1 MSTVL
6 RRSSILLVA
15 LIIVVTLVP
24 SAAVAADEVIDV
36 DSSEDPGVLD
46 DATIEYDGDNGEI
59 RFNITFHKDNDPMS
73 SNITDIYVD
82 TGNPEG
88 INDETFADSGGETAK
103 FWENLGDLDAD
114 YRIAIGDGTNVV
126 EPWDEETSQ
135 FDGSNSAK
143 IEIVEQKDS
152 YVVVRVDEE
161 DIGAPDT
168 IDYKFAYID
177 GDGIEDE
184 SSYTWAPDSSLRRN
198 LEEGETVNTGVI
210 NATINVSD
218 TPINDDAEIVISTS
232 DGQEQNQEDI
242 EVDGNS
248 NISAEF
254 TVDESD
260 FSGDGDVTAEIN
272 GENYTLDNTRA
283 VTVSEGST
291 KDVVFEPHRLIEVSD
306 EVTGENEDYT
316 VELRDNDGNTID
328 AEAVFNED
336 SYNFSGVNATKLVNG
351 GEVEA
356 SLDDETSLNSISPQS
371 QTIDSVDR
379 YNPNDI
385 VNEGN
390 KFDIKPPTER
400 INIKTNISE
409 ANISDTSQFN
419 LTVNA
424 SADGDDRV
432 DAVKHVLEFNPDQ
445 IVYEDTEYQ
454 IITDNQNRTDIEGSE
469 EGEEDQIET
478 VIVNASGGPVI
489 SEGSEDVTLFNMT
502 FRFESEFEPD
512 QSGSANTENSEIVE
526 LETVTDTADIE
537 GSRLIN
543 STDSKISTDL
553 NEDDVKGLKFETDTT
568 EVDVFNP
575 ETVIEFEQA
584 DVDHLTSGGDMVGAP
599 VRFEVEAG
607 SNEGEISK
615 IVLNNTRNGEV
626 PDESSDESQFI
637 DCEGLSTCDGTL
649 AHVPQDDT
657 FIDNSSYATKSVYDI
672 TVVPVNDAS
681 RGVIGDNKTVTDPRD
696 GGGEEIYKRGDV
708 TGITGNDKGNVTLG
722 GDVESILDK
731 RGTEPI
737 GTDEESRHDVNND
750 GVIDLV
756 DVTIVA
762 QEYEPP

>member
-6 RRSSILLVA
+6 RRSLILLVA
-15 LIIVVTLVP
+15 LVIVATLVP
-24 SAAVAADEVIDV
+24 SAAVAADTIDFDGDKEPF
-36 DSSEDPGVLD
+36 DS
-46 DATIEYDGDNGEI
+46 ATIEEDSGDI
-59 RFNITFHKDNDPMS
+59 KFNITFTKNNDLS

-135 FDGSNSAK
+135 FDGSSSAE
-143 IEIVEQKDS
+143 IEVVEQKDS
-152 YVVVRVDEE
+152 YVVVRVDEA

-177 GDGIEDE
+177 GGGIEDE

-218 TPINDDAEIVISTS
+218 APVDGDAEIVISTS

-242 EVDGNS
+242 EVDGNN

-272 GENYTLDNTRA
+272 GENYTLDNTEA
-283 VTVSEGST
+283 VEVTEGNT
-291 KDVVFEPHRLIEVSD
+291 KKVIFEPHRLIEVSD

-336 SYNFSGVNATKLVNG
+336 SYNFSGVNATKLVDG

-371 QTIDSVDR
+371 QAIDRVDR
-379 YNPNDI
+379 YNPSDI
-385 VNEGN
+385 VNEAN
-390 KFDIKPPTER
+390 EFDIQPPTER

-409 ANISDTSQFN
+409 ANISDTSRFN

-424 SADGDDRV
+424 SAAGDDRV

-445 IVYEDTEYQ
+445 IVYQDTEYQ
-454 IITDNQNRTDIEGSE
+454 ISLIGNRTDIRESE
-469 EGEEDQIET
+469 AGQIET

-489 SEGSEDVTLFNMT
+489 SEGSEDVTLFNMS

-512 QSGSANTENSEIVE
+512 QSDSANTENSEIVE

-553 NEDDVKGLKFETDTT
+553 NEKDVKELKFETDTT

-575 ETVIEFEQA
+575 KTVIEFEQA
-584 DVDHLTSGGDMVGAP
+584 DVDHLTSSGDMVGAP

-657 FIDNSSYATKSVYDI
+657 FIDNGSYATKSVYDI

-681 RGVIGDNKTVTDPRD
+681 RGVIGDNKTVSDPR
-696 GGGEEIYKRGDV
+696 GGNGEEIYKRGDV
-708 TGITGNDKGNVTLG
+708 TLDDVPNDRGNVTLD

-731 RGTEPI
+731 RGIETIDTNE
-737 GTDEESRHDVNND
+737 DSQHDVNND
-750 GVIDLV
+750 GVVDLV

>member
-1 MSTVL
+1 MSTTL
-6 RRSSILLVA
+6 RGSLILLVA
-15 LIIVVTLVP
+15 LVIVATLVP
-24 SAAVAADEVIDV
+24 SAAVAADTIYFDGDKEPF
-36 DSSEDPGVLD
+36 DS
-46 DATIEYDGDNGEI
+46 ATIEEDSGDI
-59 RFNITFHKDNDPMS
+59 KFNITFTKNNDLS

-82 TGNPEG
+82 TGSPEG

-143 IEIVEQKDS
+143 IEIVEQEDS

-272 GENYTLDNTRA
+272 GENYTLDNTKA
-283 VTVSEGST
+283 VTVSGGST
-291 KDVVFEPHRLIEVSD
+291 KNIVFEPHRLIEVSD

-316 VELRDNDGNTID
+316 VELRDNDGNTIE
-328 AEAVFNED
+328 AEAVFNQD
-336 SYNFSGVNATKLVNG
+336 SYNFSEVNATKLVNG
-351 GEVEA
+351 GEVAA

-424 SADGDDRV
+424 SATGDDRV